1 MIAGTQKEH
10 AVTYKLSYLLIFW
23 QVLLVG
29 GGAVAE
35 ALQPTLRL
43 GNPCVA

>member
-1 MIAGTQKEH
+1 M
-10 AVTYKLSYLLIFW
+10 FW
-23 QVLLVG
+23 QVLLAG

-43 GNPCVA
+43 GNP

>member
-1 MIAGTQKEH
+1 MAGTHKEQ
-10 AVTYKLSYLLIFW
+10 AMTYKLFYLLIFW

-29 GGAVAE
+29 GGVVAE